1 MINIY
6 QQPKDFHIS
15 DNVWWIV
22 YEDDSKE
29 ILSDIQEPQYRG
41 FISSSST
48 LVTADTKEELEQF
61 ITDNQLYFPPIPE
74 PVVPPFP

>member
-1 MINIY
+1 MINTY
-6 QQPKDFHIS
+6 QQPKDFQIP
-15 DNVWWIV
+15 DTVWWIV
-22 YEDDSKE
+22 YDNSKE

-41 FISSSST
+41 LISSPST